1 MEKIIANDAPAAIGP
16 YSHAVRT
23 GNLLFLSGQI
33 PLNSKGEMLNSSI
46 QEATEQVFNN
56 IEAILASQNLT
67 INNIVKSLVFLKNIN
82 DFAEMNKIY
91 EKRMGGHKLARSA
104 VEVSNLP
111 KNALVEIECIAE
123 ITQKEQ
129 I

>member
-1 MEKIIANDAPAAIGP
+1 METIIAKGAPAAIGP
-16 YSHAVRT
+16 YSHAVKT

-33 PLNSKGEMLNSSI
+33 PLDVNGEMLNSSI

-56 IEAILASQNLT
+56 IEAILTSQNLT
-67 INNIVKSLVFLKNIN
+67 INNIVKSLVFLKNIG
-82 DFAEMNKIY
+82 DFAEMNKVY
-91 EKRMGGHKLARSA
+91 EKRMGGHKPARSA

-123 ITQKEQ
+123 F
-129 I
+129 